1 MMLWPVLFVSASAL
15 IFHSYVLFPA
25 HMLRL
30 QRRAPK
36 PQAPAPHNTPLRVDV
51 LMAAYNEAAVIA
63 QKVHSVLGCDYPAH
77 QLRLLV
83 GSDAS
88 TDGTDELLA
97 SLAESYGGRLI
108 WHRFEARTGKP
119 PIINQLAASS
129 QADILVITDA
139 DALFHP
145 HTISALVAPFEQE
158 KVGGVQAHANI
169 RITENDVVAR
179 QEASYTQREM
189 AIKAGEGVWG
199 CVIGGFGA
207 AYALRRQLFRPVP
220 QGFVV
225 DDFYTFADLNVQGY
239 QTVFSAEAVTELQVS
254 GDQQVQFR
262 RKRRIGKGNFQN
274 LWHFKQ
280 LLWGFNRLSYVFW
293 SHKALRWLSP
303 MLLFTALL
311 AACLGS
317 GQFGWLQWAAAGM
330 ASAIGLACVDLL
342 LRPWGI
348 SNRFM
353 RFLSHF
359 LLMNLALLL
368 GWFDY
373 LRGDRQVHWNNREL
387 D

>member
-1 MMLWPVLFVSASAL
+1 MMLWPVLFVAASAL

-36 PQAPAPHNTPLRVDV
+36 ATRPTPQNATLRVDV
-51 LMAAYNEAAVIA
+51 LMAAYNEAEVIA
-63 QKVHSVLGCDYPAH
+63 PKVHSVLNSQYPADK
-77 QLRLLV
+77 LRLLV

-88 TDGTDELLA
+88 TDGTDELLQ
-97 SLAESYGGRLI
+97 SLAAQYPGRLI

-145 HTISALVAPFEQE
+145 LTISALVAPFEQAA
-158 KVGGVQAHANI
+158 VGGVQAHANI
-169 RITENDVVAR
+169 RITENDAVAR

-207 AYALRRQLFRPVP
+207 AYALRRHLFRPVP

-254 GDQQVQFR
+254 GDQRVQFR

-280 LLWGFNRLSYVFW
+280 LLFGFNRLSYVFW

-303 MLLFTALL
+303 LLLFTAFV
-311 AACLGS
+311 AALLGS
-317 GQFGWLQWAAAGM
+317 SHFPWLLWAAWGM
-330 ASAIGLACVDLL
+330 AMAIGLASVDLL
-342 LRPWGI
+342 LHPWGI

-368 GWFDY
+368 GWLDY
-373 LRGDRQVHWNNREL
+373 LRGNRQVYWNNRTAR
-387 D
+387 